1 MNTGATLEIIEKEA
15 EHPLRPYSQRM
26 RMVVT
31 SLYGLR
37 WQDLDADTLVIG
49 WRMPDFQGVQPIH
62 SMPVDILVPMND
74 TGTAED
80 IKVIFISQG
89 SSTGVPQALT
99 GGSGFS
105 WDWGEDTPLQIAE
118 KLEKLANLPEN
129 WDSYGAPPI
138 SPTAVAK
145 VRTLLRRAFS
155 RYGRR
160 LPMPS
165 IAPGSHGGLGIEWWA
180 KDGNELIL
188 DVPPEEPPTY
198 LLVLALGEGIEE
210 EDEGTLESL
219 NMLDELLARVIG

>member
-1 MNTGATLEIIEKEA
+1 MNTGATLEIIEKDS
-15 EHPLRPYSQRM
+15 EHELRLYSTRIGT
-26 RMVVT
+26 VVT
-31 SLYGLR
+31 SPYWGL
-37 WQDLDADTLVIG
+37 WQKSAADALVTE
-49 WRMPDFQGVQPIH
+49 WRMSDLGEIQTVCSIPAGITFRMD
-62 SMPVDILVPMND
+62 DA
-74 TGTAED
+74 GTAGN
-80 IKVIFISQG
+80 IKLIFISQG
-89 SSTGVPQALT
+89 SSTGEHQGLADNI
-99 GGSGFS
+99 GFL
-105 WDWGEDTPLQIAE
+105 WDRDEEIPLQIAE

-138 SPTAVAK
+138 SPSAVAK